1 MRFHDQSTGSKLLI
15 MSQRLLDP
23 NVSSF
28 DPTLEPDQI
37 QIEYDRSSVYDSFE
51 LNTGPNNVY
60 IMTVAFLKKQK

>member
-1 MRFHDQSTGSKLLI
+1 MGWKT
-15 MSQRLLDP
+15 LDP
-23 NVSSF
+23 NMSSF

-60 IMTVAFLKKQK
+60 IMTVAFLKKTKMMKS